1 MKTQHGILPL
11 IPLTST
17 ICMLRSK
24 AGLQALLLKHGIDA
38 IDTYTYA
45 RFTKISLVF
54 LD

>member
-17 ICMLRSK
+17 MCMLRSK

-38 IDTYTYA
+38 IDTYA
-45 RFTKISLVF
+45 RSTKISLVF